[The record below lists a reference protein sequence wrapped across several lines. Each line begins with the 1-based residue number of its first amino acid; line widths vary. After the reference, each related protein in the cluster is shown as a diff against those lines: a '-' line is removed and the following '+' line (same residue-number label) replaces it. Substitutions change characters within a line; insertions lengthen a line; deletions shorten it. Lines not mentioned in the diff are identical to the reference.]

1 MQDTACYRE
10 AIRLGYFLN
19 VPRQTDSPQSRALR
33 RICPVAG
40 VWLVP
45 RGKPI
50 SSAVKIFAQSLHK
63 TRPDILFAQ
72 FLHKQA
78 ACTEFALKYL
88 PKIAQKCTN
97 YLAIISFYLLLCG
110 Q

>member
-1 MQDTACYRE
+1 MHEWQCESEWGWGIYVFSPWQTFTVPSFCAAFALWRAFGSFRE
-10 AIRLGYFLN
+10 KGGAEIL
-19 VPRQTDSPQSRALR
+19 
-33 RICPVAG
+33 
-40 VWLVP
+40 
-45 RGKPI
+45 
-50 SSAVKIFAQSLHK
+50 AQNLHK

-97 YLAIISFYLLLCG
+97 YLAIISFYLLLYG

>member
-1 MQDTACYRE
+1 
-10 AIRLGYFLN
+10 LGISLTSR
-19 VPRQTDSPQSRALR
+19 VRQTRHNPAPCAALALWRAFGSFR
-33 RICPVAG
+33 E
-40 VWLVP
+40 W
-45 RGKPI
+45 KPI
-50 SSAVKIFAQSLHK
+50 SSAVKIFAQNLHK